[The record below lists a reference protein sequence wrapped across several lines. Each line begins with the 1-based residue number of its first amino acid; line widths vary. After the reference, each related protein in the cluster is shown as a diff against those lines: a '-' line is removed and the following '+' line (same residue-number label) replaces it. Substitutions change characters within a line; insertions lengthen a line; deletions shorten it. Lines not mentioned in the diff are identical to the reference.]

1 MTKEKKIF
9 VVCLLIL
16 FGAAMFCY
24 GAFFNSENIFAP
36 KDDEKV
42 ELSKSEP
49 SLIKLASVG
58 GLRLV
63 GIGRIEQTFAEGE
76 KPPSTC
82 PT

>member
-16 FGAAMFCY
+16 LGAAMFCY
-24 GAFFNSENIFAP
+24 GAFIHSANVIAP
-36 KDDEKV
+36 SDDEKV
-42 ELSKSEP
+42 ELSKSET

-58 GLRLV
+58 GVRRDEF
-63 GIGRIEQTFAEGE
+63 GRIEQTFAEGE
-76 KPPSTC
+76 KPPATC

>member
-24 GAFFNSENIFAP
+24 GAFFNSAKVLAP
-36 KDDEKV
+36 SDDKKV
-42 ELSKSEP
+42 ELSKPET

-58 GLRLV
+58 GVRRDEF
-63 GIGRIEQTFAEGE
+63 GRIEQTFAEGE
-76 KPPSTC
+76 KPPETC

>member
-24 GAFFNSENIFAP
+24 GAFIHSATVIAP
-36 KDDEKV
+36 SDDEKV
-42 ELSKSEP
+42 ELSKPET

-58 GLRLV
+58 GVRRDEF
-63 GIGRIEQTFAEGE
+63 GRIEQTFAEGE
-76 KPPSTC
+76 KPPETC

>member
-16 FGAAMFCY
+16 LGAAMFCY
-24 GAFFNSENIFAP
+24 GAFFNSTNVFAL

-42 ELSKSEP
+42 ELSKPET

-58 GLRLV
+58 GVIRDES
-63 GIGRIEQTFAEGE
+63 GRIEQTFAEGE
-76 KPPSTC
+76 KPPETC

>member
-9 VVCLLIL
+9 VVCLLVL
-16 FGAAMFCY
+16 LGAAMFCY
-24 GAFFNSENIFAP
+24 GAFFHSANIIAP

-42 ELSKSEP
+42 ELTKPET
-49 SLIKLASVG
+49 SLIKLAAVG
-58 GLRLV
+58 GVKRDEA
-63 GIGRIEQTFAEGE
+63 GRIEQTFAEGE

>member
-16 FGAAMFCY
+16 LGAAMFCY
-24 GAFFNSENIFAP
+24 GAFFNSANIFAP

-58 GLRLV
+58 GVRRDEF
-63 GIGRIEQTFAEGE
+63 GRIEQTFAEGE